1 MQRNLWESGFRS
13 ASGSVFFARAH
24 VCHAI
29 YAAPMS
35 PIPDTAAQ
43 LQHIE
48 SQLAAVRSLVDAR
61 QALIVHV
68 ACCKSRQCS
77 SYLQCLFSSSCC
89 SGGFHVFSGVCEAFC
104 MGLGLFLA

>member
-1 MQRNLWESGFRS
+1 MQPNLCEGGFRS
-13 ASGSVFFARAH
+13 ASGNVFFARAH

-29 YAAPMS
+29 HAARMS

-48 SQLAAVRSLVDAR
+48 SQLAAVRAVVDAR

-68 ACCKSRQCS
+68 ACCV
-77 SYLQCLFSSSCC
+77 L
-89 SGGFHVFSGVCEAFC
+89 
-104 MGLGLFLA
+104 